1 MRNQSNL
8 KILGLSK
15 AAWIALLL
23 MAMLLVGCGAA
34 NNGGREVGNQASQ
47 TVPSEAPASSEAVGA
62 TEQEPGQAIE
72 GESEIGEERTPI
84 TVTDEL
90 ENEVTIPA
98 NPSRIF
104 APYMEDS
111 LLSIGI
117 TPVAQWGNGGK
128 GQAYLQDRLQDVPTA
143 EFTGGLP
150 PSPEIILDFQPD
162 LIILHNAKYAENG
175 VYEQYSK
182 IAPTYVFNNA
192 SGDLHHSI
200 TKLGELLG
208 RSEEAEQALS
218 AYETKKEEAKVKLSA
233 ATEGKKA
240 ALINFN
246 AKGMYFIGGN
256 YFGGYVLA
264 HELGISQIGLV
275 EGKNSVD
282 ASREILPELD
292 ADIIFTINYGSSGEA
307 NMKELMDNPIWK
319 SMKAVKDGQVYA
331 VSDEYWTGSGLI
343 AYGKM
348 IDDVVSFLAP

>member
-1 MRNQSNL
+1 MHQRSNTR
-8 KILGLSK
+8 ILGVSP
-15 AAWIALLL
+15 AAWLVLLL
-23 MAMLLVGCGAA
+23 TSMLLVGCGTA
-34 NNGGREVGNQASQ
+34 NNGGTEATGQGALESTAEGATAPEQ
-47 TVPSEAPASSEAVGA
+47 TVADEESEQTGEGGASEEAV
-62 TEQEPGQAIE
+62 PV
-72 GESEIGEERTPI
+72 

-90 ENEVTIPA
+90 GNEVTIPV

-111 LLSIGI
+111 LLSLGV

-128 GQAYLQDRLQDVPTA
+128 GQAYLQDKLQAVPTA
-143 EFTGGLP
+143 EFSGGLP
-150 PSPEIILDFQPD
+150 PSPEIILDLQPD
-162 LIILHNAKYAENG
+162 LIILHTAKYAENG

-192 SGDLHHSI
+192 SGDLQHSI
-200 TKLGELLG
+200 SKLGELLG
-208 RSEEAEQALS
+208 RSSEAEQAL
-218 AYETKKEEAKVKLSA
+218 ADYEAKKEEAKAKLA
-233 ATEGKKA
+233 AVTEGKKA

-292 ADIIFTINYGSSGEA
+292 ADFIFTINYGGSGEA
-307 NMKELMDNPIWK
+307 NMNELMDNPIWK

-348 IDDVVSFLAP
+348 IDDIVAFLAP